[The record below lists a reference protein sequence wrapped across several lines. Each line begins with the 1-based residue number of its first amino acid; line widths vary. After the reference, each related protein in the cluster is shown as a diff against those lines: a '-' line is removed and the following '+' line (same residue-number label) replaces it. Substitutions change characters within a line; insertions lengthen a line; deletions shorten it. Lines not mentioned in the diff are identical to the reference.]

1 MDSSESINC
10 TITSLWNYGDCEN
23 YHLAVYNLTGNLVQN
38 YSYYN
43 LTTPMLCQT
52 NWNISMI
59 GSYTGLIENGDTVS
73 VSIEGDKK
81 MISFGVIV
89 FMILFNLGMFLFPMF
104 VPQLSQ
110 YKPTDYILKHLIF
123 AGSIL
128 FLWLNVTM
136 IRQMGVDAG
145 LGIDNILQGVWW
157 FVTLLVSIIIFSM
170 CYTTLV
176 GYMKMLKD
184 SEMKERNGDY

>member
-1 MDSSESINC
+1 
-10 TITSLWNYGDCEN
+10 
-23 YHLAVYNLTGNLVQN
+23 
-38 YSYYN
+38 
-43 LTTPMLCQT
+43 
-52 NWNISMI
+52 
-59 GSYTGLIENGDTVS
+59 
-73 VSIEGDKK
+73 
-81 MISFGVIV
+81 
-89 FMILFNLGMFLFPMF
+89 MF

>member
-1 MDSSESINC
+1 
-10 TITSLWNYGDCEN
+10 
-23 YHLAVYNLTGNLVQN
+23 
-38 YSYYN
+38 
-43 LTTPMLCQT
+43 
-52 NWNISMI
+52 MI